1 MGLEYLRRH
10 AGEVWQALVLMWL
23 EDSRLALILIE
34 DLGLQLAMPFKRS
47 VALGEQVLSGFSR

>member
-1 MGLEYLRRH
+1 LGLEYLRRH

-23 EDSRLALILIE
+23 EKIAVALILIE

-47 VALGEQVLSGFSR
+47 VLWANKC